1 MAIYADGTTPYDIS
15 DNKSVL
21 INRFVPPTFCLYF
34 AFTGINFRGK
44 LHYVCDV
51 AYDKTWVDQSELVSV
66 GAQID

>member
-34 AFTGINFRGK
+34 AFTGTNFRGK

-51 AYDKTWVDQSELVSV
+51 AYDKNMSGPIRTRKCRSTN
-66 GAQID
+66 

>member
-21 INRFVPPTFCLYF
+21 INRSVPPTFCLYF

-51 AYDKTWVDQSELVSV
+51 AYDKNMSGPIRTRKCRSTN
-66 GAQID
+66 